1 MFRFLANLGPLGS
14 GGRCLKNRSLQVHAG
29 PSQPLASDGRRPFSA
44 WARRLNSTGC
54 GNTECPERA
63 GRVFGTS
70 SAEWAACV
78 RRGDGTGTDDTGN
91 RPVLHPS
98 YPASRI
104 VSLALVLLLLF
115 AYAMSSARAQENLAA
130 PTAPERIDAWIAELD
145 HADFDRRQRA
155 EKLLGKAGP
164 AAVDAL
170 ARACMSESPER
181 RVRAAR
187 ALTSARMAALRVAL
201 ASPDPEL
208 RWAAWRRALNEGLP
222 DGDSD
227 LLGFLQD
234 LGGKDYNAFFGD
246 VIVSTTWLQAQR
258 VALEHLRVTGTPQDL
273 PAVFFAV
280 EVDYRSPTA
289 SMLPWAALCQ
299 VGGAEA
305 AEILEELKRRVGTDR
320 PATDYL
326 DQSVAF
332 LKTKRHAGASDA
344 AWPEPF
350 VERCHRALA
359 GRQPGEAA
367 AALRTW
373 WVAEMLDATGPRSE
387 VLLPSDAQAKA
398 WQYPVQVLGRAR
410 LNGAKKEAPPQL
422 WPAFPLT
429 NSVLLGDSR
438 REVRLVACEMASEQ
452 PDRRLYDALL
462 ERLNDEREASDVRA
476 TAARALGML
485 MARGE
490 SESRADLLETLQK
503 AGDPAVQRAAGF
515 ALILKPDCETGGL
528 LRSAAEGSADP
539 LTRAHLNL
547 LSQRA
552 EFLYERAHNDRDL
565 TLDRLFGE

>member
-1 MFRFLANLGPLGS
+1 MFRFLATLGPLGL

-29 PSQPLASDGRRPFSA
+29 PSQITCKDGHQPLFPE
-44 WARRLNSTGC
+44 ARRLNSKGC
-54 GNTECPERA
+54 GNTECPERE
-63 GRVFGTS
+63 GRAFGPH

-78 RRGDGTGTDDTGN
+78 RRGDGTDTDDTGN

-104 VSLALVLLLLF
+104 IALVLLLLF
-115 AYAMSSARAQENLAA
+115 AYVMPAARAQENL
-130 PTAPERIDAWIAELD
+130 PAPERIDAWIAELD
-145 HADFDRRQRA
+145 HADFDRRERA
-155 EKLLGKAGP
+155 EKFLGKAGP

-170 ARACMSESPER
+170 ARACMNDAPER

-187 ALTSARMAALRVAL
+187 ALTSARMAALRLAL

-208 RWAAWRRALNEGLP
+208 RLAAWHRALNEGLP

-234 LGGKDYNAFFGD
+234 LGGKEYNAFFGD

-258 VALEHLRVTGTPQDL
+258 VALEHLRVTGTAQDL

-305 AEILEELKRRVGTDR
+305 ADLLEELKRRVGGDR
-320 PATDYL
+320 PATEYL

-332 LKTKRHAGASDA
+332 LKTKRHASASASDA

-359 GRQPGEAA
+359 ARHPGDAA

-410 LNGAKKEAPPQL
+410 SAGGKKEAPPQL
-422 WPAFPLT
+422 WPAFPMT
-429 NSVLLGDSR
+429 NAVLLTDAR
-438 REVRLVACEMASEQ
+438 REVRQVACEMASEQ
-452 PDRRLYDALL
+452 PDRRLYDTLL
-462 ERLNDEREASDVRA
+462 ERLNDEREASGVRA

-490 SESRADLLETLQK
+490 SESRADLLGALQK
-503 AGDPAVQRAAGF
+503 AADPAVQRAAGF
-515 ALILKPDCETGGL
+515 ALILKPDRETGGL
-528 LRSAAEGSADP
+528 LRGAAEASADP

>member
-1 MFRFLANLGPLGS
+1 MFRFLANLGPLGL

-29 PSQPLASDGRRPFSA
+29 PSQPSAIDGHRPFSPE
-44 WARRLNSTGC
+44 ARRLNLKGR
-54 GNTECPERA
+54 GNTECPERE
-63 GRVFGTS
+63 GRAFGPS
-70 SAEWAACV
+70 FAEWAACV
-78 RRGDGTGTDDTGN
+78 RRGDRTDTDDTGN

-104 VSLALVLLLLF
+104 FALVLLLLF
-115 AYAMSSARAQENLAA
+115 AYVMPAARALDA
-130 PTAPERIDAWIAELD
+130 PPAPERIDAWIAELD

-170 ARACMSESPER
+170 ARACMSDAPER

-187 ALTSARMAALRVAL
+187 ALTSARMSALRQAL

-208 RWAAWRRALNEGLP
+208 RTAAWHRALNEGLP

-234 LGGKDYNAFFGD
+234 LGGKEYNAFFGD

-258 VALEHLRVTGTPQDL
+258 VALEHLRVSGTPQDL

-299 VGGAEA
+299 VGGADA
-305 AEILEELKRRVGTDR
+305 AELLEELKRRVGGDR
-320 PATDYL
+320 PATEYL
-326 DQSVAF
+326 DQSVTF
-332 LKTKRHAGASDA
+332 LKTKRHAAASDA

-350 VERCHRALA
+350 VECCHRALA

-373 WVAEMLDATGPRSE
+373 WVAEMLDATGARSE

-410 LNGAKKEAPPQL
+410 SSGGNKESPPQL

-429 NSVLLGDSR
+429 NAVLLGDER

-462 ERLNDEREASDVRA
+462 ERLNDHREASDVRA

-490 SESRADLLETLQK
+490 SESRADLLDVLQK

-515 ALILKPDCETGGL
+515 ALILKPDRETGGL
-528 LRSAAEGSADP
+528 LRTAAEASADP